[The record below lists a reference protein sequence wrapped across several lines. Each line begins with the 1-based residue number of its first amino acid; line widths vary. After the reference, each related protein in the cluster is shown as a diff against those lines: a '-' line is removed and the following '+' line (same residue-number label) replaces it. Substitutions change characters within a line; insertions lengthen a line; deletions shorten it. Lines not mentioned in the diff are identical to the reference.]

1 MGGNA
6 TGWPTESDREIG
18 FDQNQCAG
26 IHQRAVIATAG
37 AACRREVVMNTPL
50 LTIILVIALVVGAGL
65 TVKKACK
72 TDHHAWCVPTATW
85 HHTKTR
91 APV

>member
-1 MGGNA
+1 
-6 TGWPTESDREIG
+6 
-18 FDQNQCAG
+18 
-26 IHQRAVIATAG
+26 
-37 AACRREVVMNTPL
+37 MNTPL

-72 TDHHAWCVPTATW
+72 TDYHAWCVPTTTW